1 MNCKSQII
9 FQHIGQSGF
18 FINFKNIKILIDPYL
33 SNSVEELDSPDY
45 KRLIPIPFLP
55 NQSLDINW
63 ILITHEHLDHC
74 DPQTLPLLNKY
85 NPNAIFIGPPKVRKL
100 LSEWGIPKSKIL
112 SSSKKPFNLGCELFL
127 IAIPAAHPIISFDKN
142 KEPNALGWLLQYQRK
157 KIYLAGDTSVC
168 DYLIKYL
175 EKFKPFDI
183 AVLPVNE
190 DNYYKRKL
198 GIIGN
203 MSIREAFEFA
213 EDINAKTLVPVHWD
227 LFEVNSVSPTEIK
240 AVYDSNRE
248 WKFELNLNIKKFA
261 I

>member
-1 MNCKSQII
+1 MNYNSEII

-55 NQSLDINW
+55 SQLRNINW

-74 DPQTLPLLNKY
+74 DPQTLPLLYQY
-85 NPNAIFIGPPKVRKL
+85 NPDAIFIGPSKVRNL
-100 LSEWGIPKSKIL
+100 LSKWGIPKNNIKA
-112 SSSKKPFNLGCELFL
+112 SSKKPFNLGCELFL
-127 IAIPAAHPIISFDKN
+127 NAIPAAHPTITYDKN
-142 KEPNALGWLLQYQRK
+142 KEPNALGWLLQYKTK
-157 KIYLAGDTSVC
+157 KIYLAGDTSVT

-175 EKFKPFDI
+175 EKFKPINI
-183 AVLPVNE
+183 AILPVNE
-190 DNYYKRKL
+190 DNFYKRKL

-213 EDINAKTLVPVHWD
+213 EDVDAKTLVPVHWD

-240 AVYDSNRE
+240 AVYESNRK
-248 WKFELNLNIKKFA
+248 WKFELNLNIKKFS

>member
-18 FINFKNIKILIDPYL
+18 FINFEDIKILIDPYL
-33 SNSVEELDSPDY
+33 SNSVEELESPDY

-55 NQSLDINW
+55 NQLKDINW

-74 DPQTLPLLNKY
+74 DPHTLPLLNKY
-85 NPNAIFIGPPKVRKL
+85 NPNAIFIGPSRVRML
-100 LSEWGIPKSKIL
+100 LSEWGIPKNKIIP
-112 SSSKKPFNLGCELFL
+112 SSKNQLNLGSELFL
-127 IAIPAAHPIISFDKN
+127 TAIPAAHPNISFDKN
-142 KEPNALGWLLQYQRK
+142 KEPNALGWMLQYQSK
-157 KIYLAGDTSVC
+157 KIYFAGDTSVC
-168 DYLIKYL
+168 NYLIKYL
-175 EKFKPFDI
+175 AKFKPIDI

-213 EDINAKTLVPVHWD
+213 EDISAKTLVPVHWD

-240 AVYDSNRE
+240 AVYESNRK
-248 WKFELNLNIKKFA
+248 WKFELNLNIKKFS